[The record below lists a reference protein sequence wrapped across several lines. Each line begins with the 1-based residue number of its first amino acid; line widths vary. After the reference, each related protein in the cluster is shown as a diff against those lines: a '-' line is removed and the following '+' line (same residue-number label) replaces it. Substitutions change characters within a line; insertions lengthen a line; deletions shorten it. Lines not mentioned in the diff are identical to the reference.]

1 MVNLQSFASDFVET
15 VVGRYIGRIRHW
27 EVVCGANCG
36 GLGGLTEEQRLNLV
50 IRTVEAAR
58 QVDEQIEISLRIVQ
72 PWGEYLSDTANR
84 LAPIQFIDTL
94 RRTGVRIAEV
104 NLDIRFGMKQRF
116 SLPRDRLGL
125 SQLLDHWSLLQMPL
139 NVVLSLPDFF
149 PDVEA
154 NPQMDELQ
162 SQWLRQTLMMCL
174 SKERVAGV
182 YCDGWQSGD
191 ASSNLVRP
199 DGSLHPAWNQLRTLE
214 QDGWDVQ
221 SSK

>member
-1 MVNLQSFASDFVET
+1 VNLQSFASDFVET

-27 EVVCGANCG
+27 EVVCGANCS

-58 QVDEQIEISLRIVQ
+58 QVDEQIEISFRIVQ
-72 PWGEYLSDTANR
+72 PWGEYLSDTSNR

-104 NLDIRFGMKQRF
+104 NLDIRFGMKRRC

-149 PDVEA
+149 PEAEA

-191 ASSNLVRP
+191 ATSNLVRS
-199 DGSLHPAWNQLRTLE
+199 DGSLHPAWNQLRTFE
-214 QDGWDVQ
+214 DDCWQVR